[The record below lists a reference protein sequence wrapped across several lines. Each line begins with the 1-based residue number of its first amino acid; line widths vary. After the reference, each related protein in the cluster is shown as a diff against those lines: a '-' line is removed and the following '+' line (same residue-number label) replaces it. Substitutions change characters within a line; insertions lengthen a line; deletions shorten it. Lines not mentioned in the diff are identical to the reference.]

1 VSAPAD
7 IDGILVQWGE
17 RLFYPPNRIV
27 RPTAPARLSPGLG
40 RRAAGV
46 RARIR
51 STIRRAPQVM
61 VKVTGGGRGARAI
74 AAHIRYISKDG
85 RLPLEDDR
93 GAIREGMEVVQDV
106 VEQWRYAGSYIPDTG
121 PRREAF
127 NITLSMPHGTDPLA
141 VQRAGRE
148 FAEQELKDHRWVM
161 VLHDH
166 QANPHV
172 HISVRA
178 ESQSGRRLS
187 PRKTD
192 LHRWRETFAE
202 RLRGWGIEA
211 EATRQATRG
220 VLRNS
225 VPTWR
230 VKAREE
236 DRLNRDFARDTA
248 DKKTADGHTY
258 AIEAWAEIIQGLLHS
273 GVPGDRE
280 LAREVSRYVR
290 STPLALKALERQQQ
304 RAERERELE
313 LTRAREGDRV
323 QLKSSVTRTRPDRD
337 LQRAPEVTRTRPDR
351 DLQRAPEVTRT
362 RPDRDIER

>member
-1 VSAPAD
+1 MNAPTD

-40 RRAAGV
+40 RRAAGI

-85 RLPLEDDR
+85 RLRVEDDR
-93 GAIREGMEVVQDV
+93 GAIREGQDVVQDV

-121 PRREAF
+121 PRREAL
-127 NITLSMPHGTDPLA
+127 NITLSMPRGTDPLA

-166 QANPHV
+166 QTNPHV

-178 ESQSGRRLS
+178 ESQSGKRLS

-220 VLRNS
+220 ILRNS

-236 DRLNRDFARDTA
+236 DRLKRDFARDTT

-258 AIEAWAEIIQGLLHS
+258 AIEAWAEIIQGLLQS

-280 LAREVSRYVR
+280 LAKEVSRYVR
-290 STPLALKALERQQQ
+290 STPFALRELERQQLRQQQ
-304 RAERERELE
+304 RAEQERAQELA
-313 LTRAREGDRV
+313 RARVRDRE
-323 QLKSSVTRTRPDRD
+323 QLASSITRTRPDRE
-337 LQRAPEVTRTRPDR
+337 LQRAPAITRS
-351 DLQRAPEVTRT
+351 